1 MAEGNNLYLLAGAAV
16 LMGLH
21 YMATK
26 PEEDPEDFGGLA
38 LSNRGVRKKTK
49 SACQKMEN
57 AKADYNLSKNRRDQY
72 VKDAG
77 RIKSRSEK
85 KLIESAQKSMN
96 KYKAEYNKHKAAC
109 AEEEAAHSANT
120 QRHNVESAMSRYA
133 EQSPKKKQGQRVPRG
148 EETQR
153 LYDIAQ
159 QKKKAYDEAKKAYQ
173 RSRGKSY
180 ERKKRDEA
188 KKAYNKAARA
198 YKSARRKET
207 AAAGGSAGTSS
218 KWTSSSA
225 QSSYSSSSSRH
236 PSSSSSGRRSGY
248 DPQEAAAVYRST
260 KSSGQSACDEAK
272 RMLSAADKAKKK
284 HKKKEPS
291 PFWAKKKWREW
302 DKKYSKYKLEY
313 TNARNYYNRACRGK

>member
-38 LSNRGVRKKTK
+38 LSNRGARKKTK
-49 SACQKMEN
+49 SACDKMN
-57 AKADYNLSKNRRDQY
+57 DAKADYDRHKRRRDQL

-77 RIKSRSEK
+77 KWKSRSEK
-85 KLIESAQKSMN
+85 KQIENAQKAMN
-96 KYKAEYNKHKAAC
+96 SAKNAYNIQKNAC
-109 AEEEAAHSANT
+109 AREGAAHTANT
-120 QRHNVESAMSRYA
+120 QQHNVESAMSRYA

-248 DPQEAAAVYRST
+248 DPQEAAAVYHSG

-272 RMLSAADKAKKK
+272 RQLNAADKAKKK
-284 HKKKEPS
+284 HRKKEPS
-291 PFWAKKKWREW
+291 KFWSKKKWLEW
-302 DKKYSKYKLEY
+302 DKKYSKYKLDY
-313 TNARNYYNRACRGK
+313 TNALNYHVRACRGK